1 MKLLYV
7 TSDRPGVGKTI
18 TAMALLSALMEDGQ
32 RVGYFKPFCRD
43 PKSDEDVSFARD
55 VAAQGDGGSVLD
67 PLELTLED
75 LAEATPTTALELAK
89 AVVDTAAANC
99 DILIIEG
106 PSLSVEDADLSA
118 HSVHVA
124 KGLGAKALV
133 VVGCT
138 PLLSGEELCGIV
150 GAFGDGL
157 LGTVLNSATCHR
169 VHEIQQMLQRQEATA
184 AKPLGVVPED
194 RLMLSISLSQLA
206 ERLEGRWVWG
216 QEKGDNLVENFLI
229 GGNLMDSGDTYF
241 NRGPANAVIVRGD
254 RPDIQMAA
262 LNSPT
267 EGLILTGGHQPVEY
281 VYHEVEQLDVP
292 LIVAPGKTAE
302 TVEALGIA
310 LDGAHPYHP
319 RKVTRFRE
327 LLSRHCD
334 LKGIIETLV

>member
-7 TSDRPGVGKTI
+7 TSDRPGVGKTV

-43 PKSDEDVSFARD
+43 PKSDEDVSFAHD
-55 VAAQGDGGSVLD
+55 VAAQGDGRSVLD
-67 PLELTLED
+67 PLKLTLED
-75 LAEATPTTALELAK
+75 LAEATPAAALEQ
-89 AVVDTAAANC
+89 AAAAVASANF
-99 DILIIEG
+99 DTLIIEG
-106 PSLSVEDADLSA
+106 PSLSVEGTDLSA
-118 HSVHVA
+118 LSVHVA
-124 KGLGAKALV
+124 NGLGAKVLA

-138 PLLSGEELCGIV
+138 PDISGEKLSGMV

-169 VHEIQQMLQRQEATA
+169 VHEMEQMLHRQEATA
-184 AKPLGVVPED
+184 AKPLGLVPED
-194 RLMLSISLSQLA
+194 RLMMSISLSQLT
-206 ERLEGRWVWG
+206 EYLEGRWVWG
-216 QEKGDNLVENFLI
+216 LEKGNNLVENFLI

-241 NRGPANAVIVRGD
+241 NRGPAKAVIVRGD

-319 RKVTRFRE
+319 RKVIRFRE

-334 LKGIIETLV
+334 LKGIIEALV